1 MRKYIG
7 CHLSA
12 AGGFEAMG
20 ERALSIKADTFA
32 FFTRNP
38 RGGQAKD
45 IDANDAENLIDLMNR
60 NDFGKVVAHAPYTL
74 NPCSKD
80 KKVLNFAHMI
90 MEDDMRRMEYLP
102 GNYYNFHPGS
112 HVGQGIEKGI
122 ELVSGLLNEIL
133 TEDQSTI
140 VLLETMAGKGSEI
153 GSRFEELREIID
165 RINLDEKV
173 GVCMDTCHIGD
184 AGYDI
189 VNDIDGVIKEFD
201 NVIGLER
208 LKALHINDS
217 MNPPGSHKDRH
228 ARIGEGYLGTEV
240 LKRVVHHPKLMELP
254 CILETP
260 HKKFDEYMNEIELLR

>member
-1 MRKYIG
+1 M
-7 CHLSA
+7 
-12 AGGFEAMG
+12 
-20 ERALSIKADTFA
+20 
-32 FFTRNP
+32 
-38 RGGQAKD
+38 
-45 IDANDAENLIDLMNR
+45 
-60 NDFGKVVAHAPYTL
+60 
-74 NPCSKD
+74 
-80 KKVLNFAHMI
+80 LNFAHMI

-173 GVCMDTCHIGD
+173 GVCMDTCHISD

-240 LKRVVHHPKLMELP
+240 LKRVVHHPKLMELLF
-254 CILETP
+254 ILETP